1 MKREALSDT
10 ERALLRAEYA
20 DTSTRELAARLRRPA
35 SSIYRAAAKLGL
47 KKSEAYLA
55 GKDAC
60 RLRRGDNVGI
70 NTRFGKGHSPW
81 NKGMVGLAIGG
92 QETQFKKGHR
102 GGRAQQLY
110 KPVGSE
116 RLSKDGYLERK
127 INDDMPLQRRWRAV
141 HLIEWEAVNGPLPT
155 GHALTFKD
163 GDKTHHALDNLELI
177 TRAELMRRNSCHQYG
192 PEIAQLVQLRGTVT
206 RQINRRKE
214 TE

>member
-1 MKREALSDT
+1 MARKDWTDDDKR
-10 ERALLRAEYA
+10 LLRRWYPHLPTA
-20 DTSTRELAARLRRPA
+20 DVAHILRRSLSA
-35 SSIYRAAAKLGL
+35 TYAMAKYMGVT
-47 KKSEAYLA
+47 KSPAYLA
-55 GKDAC
+55 SPAAC
-60 RLRRGDNVGI
+60 RLRRGDNVGTK
-70 NTRFGKGHSPW
+70 TRFGKGQLPW

-92 QETQFKKGHR
+92 RETQFKKGHR

-110 KPVGSE
+110 KPVGTE
-116 RLSKDGYLERK
+116 RLSKEGYLERK

-192 PEIAQLVQLRGTVT
+192 PEIAQLVQLRGAVS
-206 RQINRRKE
+206 RRINHRRAKA
-214 TE
+214 